1 VATTSPTRATVPDA
15 RNGSARAGQLER
27 LSDER
32 LATLAGDGDERA
44 FELLYERH
52 HRALLSFCRHMLG
65 NQEEGEDALQQT
77 FMRAVRALR
86 AGQRPGHTRGWLYAI
101 ARNCCRDALVARR
114 DAPSAELDELPSTNG
129 LADAVQARTDLR
141 DMLGDVARLPDDQR
155 AALVL
160 AELGDLSQD
169 QIGEV
174 LGVRRERV
182 KSLVYQARHTLIAE
196 RAARSESCADI
207 RAELSVA
214 HGPQLRRGRLKRHLR
229 VCDGCRAFHGQ
240 VGTQHA
246 AFAVLLPVVA
256 GEALHGKV
264 LGTALAAAK
273 GATAVGGAAA
283 GAGAVASIGASSGA
297 GAGLS
302 AAGGGMTVAGVATKA
317 TLAKLGVLALV
328 AGAATGGVVAVD
340 DDLGNHT
347 PAPTVAA
354 AQASDHGSSIGSTS
368 VRPTAVR
375 PPSTSTVSGV
385 AALLTLKKKQLHKA
399 HRHALARHRHRRR
412 ALRKLERRQVA
423 TTTPALRRHKTKRL
437 QRIERHKAARELRR
451 AKRQAKAETTTPAP
465 SAGAPAKPRRRLHRR
480 AITTA

>member
-1 VATTSPTRATVPDA
+1 M
-15 RNGSARAGQLER
+15 
-27 LSDER
+27 
-32 LATLAGDGDERA
+32 AGDGDERA
-44 FELLYERH
+44 FELLYDRH
-52 HRALLSFCRHMLG
+52 HRPLLSFCRHMLG

-77 FMRAVRALR
+77 FMRALRALR
-86 AGQRPGHTRGWLYAI
+86 AGQRPDHTRGWLYAI
-101 ARNCCRDALVARR
+101 ARNCCRDLLVARR
-114 DAPSAELDELPSTNG
+114 DAPSAELDELPSTSG

-141 DMLGDVARLPDDQR
+141 DMLADVARLPDEQR

-229 VCDGCRAFHGQ
+229 VCDGCRAFHRE

-283 GAGAVASIGASSGA
+283 GASALASAGTGAGA

-302 AAGGGMTVAGVATKA
+302 AAGSGVTVAGVATKA
-317 TLAKLGVLALV
+317 TLAKLGVVALV

-340 DDLGNHT
+340 DGVGHAR
-347 PAPTVAA
+347 PGAA
-354 AQASDHGSSIGSTS
+354 RRGRAGLRPQLL
-368 VRPTAVR
+368 VRPHAGEADR
-375 PPSTSTVSGV
+375 LP
-385 AALLTLKKKQLHKA
+385 AALNQ
-399 HRHALARHRHRRR
+399 RRRPRRR
-412 ALRKLERRQVA
+412 AADRGEEARAQGAPARAGTPPPSAAPPAPRAAADRAQARAPPVGHHHA
-423 TTTPALRRHKTKRL
+423 GAPPAQGTPARAHRASQDRSAA
-437 QRIERHKAARELRR
+437 AARE
-451 AKRQAKAETTTPAP
+451 AP
-465 SAGAPAKPRRRLHRR
+465 SSPRGRGEHHHPGPAATAPSKPRRRLHRR
-480 AITTA
+480 AASTA

>member
-1 VATTSPTRATVPDA
+1 
-15 RNGSARAGQLER
+15 
-27 LSDER
+27 
-32 LATLAGDGDERA
+32 
-44 FELLYERH
+44 
-52 HRALLSFCRHMLG
+52 M
-65 NQEEGEDALQQT
+65 
-77 FMRAVRALR
+77 
-86 AGQRPGHTRGWLYAI
+86 
-101 ARNCCRDALVARR
+101 
-114 DAPSAELDELPSTNG
+114 
-129 LADAVQARTDLR
+129 LAD
-141 DMLGDVARLPDDQR
+141 MARLPDEQR

-229 VCDGCRAFHGQ
+229 ACDGCRAFHRE

-283 GAGAVASIGASSGA
+283 GASALASAGTGAGA

-302 AAGGGMTVAGVATKA
+302 AAGSGVTVAKSE
-317 TLAKLGVLALV
+317 LRS
-328 AGAATGGVVAVD
+328 VD
-340 DDLGNHT
+340 FLRAIML
-347 PAPTVAA
+347 PADYR
-354 AQASDHGSSIGSTS
+354 S
-368 VRPTAVR
+368 
-375 PPSTSTVSGV
+375 
-385 AALLTLKKKQLHKA
+385 
-399 HRHALARHRHRRR
+399 
-412 ALRKLERRQVA
+412 
-423 TTTPALRRHKTKRL
+423 RL
-437 QRIERHKAARELRR
+437 SARELDDIVSYLMTIGR
-451 AKRQAKAETTTPAP
+451 ANTLRN
-465 SAGAPAKPRRRLHRR
+465 SNKPPRNEE
-480 AITTA
+480 

>member
-1 VATTSPTRATVPDA
+1 M
-15 RNGSARAGQLER
+15 AGE
-27 LSDER
+27 S
-32 LATLAGDGDERA
+32 DERA

-52 HRALLSFCRHMLG
+52 HRPLLSFCRHMLG

-77 FMRAVRALR
+77 FMRALRALR

-101 ARNCCRDALVARR
+101 ARNCCRDLLLARR
-114 DAPSAELDELPSTNG
+114 DAPSAELDELPSTGG
-129 LADAVQARTDLR
+129 LADVVQARTDLR
-141 DMLGDVARLPDDQR
+141 HLLADVARLPDDQR

-207 RAELSVA
+207 RAELSLA

-229 VCDGCRAFHGQ
+229 VCDGCRAFHRE

-246 AFAVLLPVVA
+246 AFALLLPVVA

-273 GATAVGGAAA
+273 GATALGGAAA
-283 GAGAVASIGASSGA
+283 GASALASAGTGA
-297 GAGLS
+297 GAGTGLS
-302 AAGGGMTVAGVATKA
+302 AAGSGVTVAGMATKA
-317 TLAKLGVLALV
+317 TLAKLGVVALV

-340 DDLGNHT
+340 DGIGTHA
-347 PAPTVAA
+347 PAARVAA
-354 AQASDHGSSIGSTS
+354 AQASDHGSSSGATQ
-368 VRPTAVR
+368 VRPTAYR
-375 PPSTSTVSGV
+375 PAAATAGSGAAAPQTV
-385 AALLTLKKKQLHKA
+385 ADKQLRKA
-399 HRHALARHRHRRR
+399 HRRAFARHRHRLRHRR
-412 ALRKLERRQVA
+412 RVLRRLERRHALRKLERRQLA
-423 TTTPALRRHKTKRL
+423 TTTPALRRHKARRL
-437 QRIERHKAARELRR
+437 ERIERHKAARQLRR
-451 AKRQAKAETTTPAP
+451 AKRQARREIQAQTITPAP
-465 SAGAPAKPRRRLHRR
+465 AATAPSKPRRRLHRR
-480 AITTA
+480 AGTTA

>member
-1 VATTSPTRATVPDA
+1 M
-15 RNGSARAGQLER
+15 
-27 LSDER
+27 
-32 LATLAGDGDERA
+32 AGDGDERA

-52 HRALLSFCRHMLG
+52 HRPLLSFCRHMLG

-77 FMRAVRALR
+77 FMRALRALR

-101 ARNCCRDALVARR
+101 ARNCCRDLLVARR
-114 DAPSAELDELPSTNG
+114 DAPSAELDELPSTSG

-141 DMLGDVARLPDDQR
+141 DMLADVARLPDEQR

-229 VCDGCRAFHGQ
+229 VCDGCRAFHRE

-246 AFAVLLPVVA
+246 AFALLLPVVA

-283 GAGAVASIGASSGA
+283 GASALASAGTGAGA

-302 AAGGGMTVAGVATKA
+302 AAGSGVTVAGVATKA
-317 TLAKLGVLALV
+317 TLAKLGVVALV

-340 DDLGNHT
+340 DGVGTH
-347 PAPTVAA
+347 ARGRR
-354 AQASDHGSSIGSTS
+354 GS
-368 VRPTAVR
+368 RPRR
-375 PPSTSTVSGV
+375 PP
-385 AALLTLKKKQLHKA
+385 
-399 HRHALARHRHRRR
+399 
-412 ALRKLERRQVA
+412 
-423 TTTPALRRHKTKRL
+423 
-437 QRIERHKAARELRR
+437 
-451 AKRQAKAETTTPAP
+451 
-465 SAGAPAKPRRRLHRR
+465 
-480 AITTA
+480 TTAPRAAPPR